1 MLISFSG
8 MDGSGKSTQ
17 IELLCAEV
25 TGTGAS
31 VQQWAFWD
39 NVVALAS
46 WRARFSHSF
55 LKSEGGV
62 GAPEK
67 PVHRNDKNNRAWYL
81 TLGRYGLYFLDALQL
96 RRAVAKARQTDLDV
110 IVFDR
115 YIFDQLATLPLEK
128 RSARAYARLILR
140 IVPMPDVAFL
150 LDAEPEIARQR
161 KPEYP
166 LQFLHIYRSAYL
178 SLRKLAN
185 LTLIAPQDKD
195 GVHAAIMHQLKTRQC
210 VREQHR
216 QTSLNSVPL

>member
-1 MLISFSG
+1 MLVSFSG

-17 IELLCAEV
+17 IELLCAEMTAAGV
-25 TGTGAS
+25 S
-31 VQQWAFWD
+31 VQRLAFWD
-39 NVVALAS
+39 NVVALAR

-55 LKSEGGV
+55 LKSELGI

-81 TLGRYGLYFLDALQL
+81 ILSRYGLYFLDALQL
-96 RRAVAKARQTDLDV
+96 RKTVAKARQMSSDV

-128 RSARAYARLILR
+128 RIARTYARLILR
-140 IVPMPDVAFL
+140 IAPVPDVAFL
-150 LDAEPEIARQR
+150 LDADPEIARQR

-178 SLRKLAN
+178 SLHKLAK
-185 LTLIAPQDKD
+185 LCLIAPQDQD
-195 GVHAAIMHQLKTRQC
+195 GVHAAIMHQLKTSQRAAEED
-210 VREQHR
+210 REI
-216 QTSLNSVPL
+216 SLNSVPL